1 MAGEEGMKEQVLA
14 SRVVMRHDCLSQTSN
29 KSEELATKASHCH
42 VNRRIDAYRKEKE
55 EDRAVFPHLTDGCIS
70 RKMLQSKDS
79 NNYLVSFPTKGDSQ
93 FPASSGV
100 QLHHQGLHGILCA

>member
-1 MAGEEGMKEQVLA
+1 MGDGGGRRHERTGIGFQCGKKTGVT
-14 SRVVMRHDCLSQTSN
+14 RHDCLSQTSN

-79 NNYLVSFPTKGDSQ
+79 NNYLVSFPRIYGLLFQ
-93 FPASSGV
+93 SSYPF
-100 QLHHQGLHGILCA
+100 QSP